1 MEGSQQEPVPIQEG
15 DTVSRVIKR
24 TVLRSEGDRKEV
36 GGSSIKETNVIETLV
51 QFLNSIKL
59 FLGRKMCRSVG
70 LQNSAATFMPVVAWQ
85 EGSGLNSHSGV

>member
-36 GGSSIKETNVIETLV
+36 GGSRITETNVIETLV

-59 FLGRKMCRSVG
+59 FFRQKNV
-70 LQNSAATFMPVVAWQ
+70 
-85 EGSGLNSHSGV
+85 